1 MAEIQKLYLDFLNM
15 FPAFLQPFVS
25 IALAAL
31 FIYSIFQTIKR
42 NFIWLIL
49 IVIMLPASIPILKGV
64 FEAVV
69 TFAKF
74 LFHAN

>member
-25 IALAAL
+25 IALAGL
-31 FIYSIFQTIKR
+31 FIFSIFQTIKR
-42 NFIWLIL
+42 NFIWIIIL
-49 IVIMLPASIPILKGV
+49 VIMLPASIPILKGV
-64 FEAVV
+64 LDAVI

-74 LFHAN
+74 LFHAT

>member
-1 MAEIQKLYLDFLNM
+1 MDQIQKLYLDFLKM
-15 FPAFLQPFVS
+15 FPTFLQPFVS

-31 FIYSIFQTIKR
+31 FIYSVFQTIKR

-49 IVIMLPASIPILKGV
+49 LVIMLPASIPILKGV
-64 FEAVV
+64 FQAVV

-74 LFHAN
+74 LFHSS